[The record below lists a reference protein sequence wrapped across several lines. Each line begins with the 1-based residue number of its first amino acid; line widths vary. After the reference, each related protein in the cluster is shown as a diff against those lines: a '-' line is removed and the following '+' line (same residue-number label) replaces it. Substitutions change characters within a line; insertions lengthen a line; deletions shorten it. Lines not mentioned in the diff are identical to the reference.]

1 MILLDT
7 NVISEPLKSQPD
19 PRVAAWIDTQAVET
33 LYVAAI
39 SLAELRYGI
48 AVHPDGKK
56 KQAAQEKLDRLMLPL
71 FRGRIMPFDEAAAQ
85 AYAELRAAA
94 AKKGKAI
101 GDSDGYI
108 AATAK
113 ANGLMIAT
121 RDTSPFE
128 AAGLTVINP
137 WEASNG

>member
-7 NVISEPLKSQPD
+7 NVISEPIKSQPD
-19 PRVAAWIDTQAVET
+19 PRVIAWIDVQLVET
-33 LYVAAI
+33 LYVATI

-56 KQAAQEKLDRLMLPL
+56 KKIVQDKLDRLMSLL
-71 FRGRIMPFDEAAAQ
+71 FRGRVLPFDEAAVT

-94 AKKGKAI
+94 AKNGRAI
-101 GDSDGYI
+101 GDADGYI

-113 ANGLMIAT
+113 ANGLTVAT

-128 AAGLTVINP
+128 AAGLKVINP
-137 WEASNG
+137 WAG

>member
-7 NVISEPLKSQPD
+7 NVISEPLKSQSD
-19 PRVAAWIDTQAVET
+19 PRVAAWIDAQLVET
-33 LYVAAI
+33 LYVATI

-56 KQAAQEKLDRLMLPL
+56 KKIVQEKLGRLMLLL
-71 FRGRIMPFDEAAAQ
+71 FRGRVLPFDEAAVT

-94 AKKGKAI
+94 IKKGRAI

-113 ANGLMIAT
+113 ANGLTVAT

-128 AAGLTVINP
+128 AAGLKVINP
-137 WEASNG
+137 WA

>member
-7 NVISEPLKSQPD
+7 NVISEPLRSQPN
-19 PRVAAWIDTQAVET
+19 PRVAQWIDAQIVET

-48 AVHPDGKK
+48 GVHPDGKK
-56 KQAAQEKLDRLMLPL
+56 KRAVEEKLERLMLPL
-71 FRGRIMPFDEAAAQ
+71 FRGRVLSFDEAAAE
-85 AYAELRAAA
+85 AYAELRVAA

-108 AATAK
+108 AAIAK
-113 ANGLMIAT
+113 THGMAVAT
-121 RDTSPFE
+121 RDTAPFL
-128 AAGLTVINP
+128 AAGVKVINP
-137 WEASNG
+137 WVA

>member
-7 NVISEPLKSQPD
+7 NVISEPIKSQPD
-19 PRVAAWIDTQAVET
+19 RRAVEWIDRQPVEI
-33 LYVAAI
+33 LYIAAI

-56 KQAAQEKLDRLMLPL
+56 KKDVQDKLEQLVLPL
-71 FRGRIMPFDEAAAQ
+71 FRSRILPFDEAAAA

-94 AKKGKAI
+94 VKKGKAI

-113 ANGLMIAT
+113 ANGLIVAT

-137 WEASNG
+137 WSTA

>member
-7 NVISEPLKSQPD
+7 NVISGPLKLKPD
-19 PRVAAWIDTQAVET
+19 PRLTQWIDAQQIDT
-33 LYVAAI
+33 LYIAAI

-48 AVHPDGKK
+48 AVHPDGIKK
-56 KQAAQEKLDRLMLPL
+56 KTVEDKLELLILPL
-71 FRGRIMPFDEAAAQ
+71 FRGRILPFDEAAAA

-94 AKKGKAI
+94 TRKGQAI
-101 GDSDGYI
+101 GSADGFI

-113 ANGLMIAT
+113 ANGLIVAT
-121 RDTSPFE
+121 RDISPFQ

-137 WEASNG
+137 WYPI

>member
-7 NVISEPLKSQPD
+7 NVISEPIKSQPD
-19 PRVAAWIDTQAVET
+19 RRVVEWIDRQPVEI
-33 LYVAAI
+33 LYIAAI

-56 KQAAQEKLDRLMLPL
+56 KKDVQDKLEQLVLPL
-71 FRGRIMPFDEAAAQ
+71 FRSRILPFDEAAAA

-94 AKKGKAI
+94 VKKGKAI

-113 ANGLMIAT
+113 ANGLIVAT

-137 WEASNG
+137 WSTA

>member
-7 NVISEPLKSQPD
+7 NVISEPLKTQPD
-19 PRVAAWIDTQAVET
+19 PRIEAWIDAQLVET
-33 LYVAAI
+33 LYVATI

-56 KQAAQEKLDRLMLPL
+56 KRAVQERLERLMLPL
-71 FRGRIMPFDEAAAQ
+71 FRGRVLPFDEAAVT
-85 AYAELRAAA
+85 AYADLRAAA
-94 AKKGKAI
+94 AKSGQAI
-101 GDSDGYI
+101 SDSDGYI

-113 ANGLMIAT
+113 ANGLAIAT
-121 RDTSPFE
+121 RDTKPFE

-137 WEASNG
+137 WNI